1 MLKKFYEYIVFSGLS
16 ASLGLLG
23 VVYMTRTITPEE
35 YGVIGIFLALLYV
48 LPQMISFSST
58 GLVSINKV
66 KLSEKE
72 FILFSRSFFSFGI
85 INFMGI
91 LVFSAI
97 SSFFFQ
103 EYKLIFWVLPVLAL
117 LQYLSSFHNME
128 LVQDRLS
135 KRYGVYRLIISA
147 LSLSLT
153 ILCISYFD
161 LTWDGRLIAL
171 LFAEMIA
178 LMIAYRLSFK
188 TLHKFRFDFNLSD
201 FKDYVYFGSPL
212 LLALGAGWVLNQ
224 ADKFILLN
232 FFTLKDV
239 GIYTVAYSI
248 GMIVNLINQA
258 ATNTIVPTVYRHLEN
273 NEGSKIIK
281 KLNIYYSL
289 MILSI
294 SLTIGLCSYLY
305 VPLLFG
311 EGYSDSP
318 AIILFIALAFGFN
331 GVYRTTGLVL
341 AFYKQ
346 NKLKMYLLYLSAFVN
361 IVFSI
366 ALIPI
371 FGMLSPAIATMFA
384 YMLLAYL
391 SYIYGWRIIKRK
403 ERLCTEY

>member
-346 NKLKMYLLYLSAFVN
+346 NKLQMYLLYLSAFVN

-403 ERLCTEY
+403 ERLCSEY